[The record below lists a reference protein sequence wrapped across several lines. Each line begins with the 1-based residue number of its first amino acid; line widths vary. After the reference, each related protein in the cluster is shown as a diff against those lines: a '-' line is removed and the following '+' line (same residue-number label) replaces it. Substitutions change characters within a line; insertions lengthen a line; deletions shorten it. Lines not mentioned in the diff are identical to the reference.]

1 MAYVAVASIDLI
13 AHIINIM
20 RNPFYENSF
29 QSKER
34 IGWAPIFNTAQ
45 LPESRGLVVLE

>member
-1 MAYVAVASIDLI
+1 
-13 AHIINIM
+13 M

-34 IGWAPIFNTAQ
+34 IGWAPIFDTAQ
-45 LPESRGLVVLE
+45 LPESRGLVILE